1 MSNILDWIKA
11 RLPER
16 TSWDGGLIIAG
27 CLAVILFGGLAKI
40 AAWVGLAYGIW
51 TLVKPEE

>member
-1 MSNILDWIKA
+1 MSSILDFIKA